1 LLKTPSK
8 VVSIVP
14 PRVKAERTELKVLD
28 EYVETI
34 RLWSSQPTQTDTI
47 RFEHTEVTILPWA
60 ARAIH
65 RFCNAP
71 HPTHGEVE
79 DLVTQGVAV
88 MAKCRTD
95 LAECG
100 GRTDNLNVTYARQAE
115 MMLDAAVGS
124 VVVRE
129 LQTLGNKL
137 LSKGENEDVKE
148 LNRFQHEVRRT
159 VQQVRGSLS
168 DAEKARATEFATL
181 LRGGPDATEDDFGD
195 VDSSPATKPAPAAPA
210 RRKRPRAAEPTV
222 VFLDEK
228 PASSGRFRVYLMRFV
243 LTAIVVGLIG
253 YGVSGLTAS
262 PVEGDASESLTAAV
276 SAMPGVTEV
285 NDRMP
290 YIVLTVRDEFWNDR
304 GESARKDWIR
314 ELSRMTERHGYSGL
328 VVRSTG
334 GTPLAEWVRG
344 RGIKFSS

>member
-1 LLKTPSK
+1 MLKTPTK

-14 PRVKAERTELKVLD
+14 PSVKAERTELKVLD

-47 RFEHTEVTILPWA
+47 RFDHTEVAVLPWT

-124 VVVRE
+124 VVVRG

-137 LSKGENEDVKE
+137 LSRGDNEDVKE
-148 LNRFQHEVRRT
+148 LNRFQHEVRRA

-195 VDSSPATKPAPAAPA
+195 VDEPVARTGPTQQPTPPAAPA
-210 RRKRPRAAEPTV
+210 RRKRPRATDQAV
-222 VFLDEK
+222 AFLDGK
-228 PASSGRFRVYLMRFV
+228 PASSGRLRIYLMRFV
-243 LTAIVVGLIG
+243 LTAMVVGLIA
-253 YGVSGLTAS
+253 YGAFSLTAS
-262 PVEGDASESLTAAV
+262 PVEGDASESQ
-276 SAMPGVTEV
+276 
-285 NDRMP
+285 R
-290 YIVLTVRDEFWNDR
+290 
-304 GESARKDWIR
+304 
-314 ELSRMTERHGYSGL
+314 SR
-328 VVRSTG
+328 
-334 GTPLAEWVRG
+334 
-344 RGIKFSS
+344 